1 MLTVVGI
8 GDSEQILVMAI
19 TKWRFLS
26 KSRLFGFG
34 ELY

>member
-1 MLTVVGI
+1 LSRATFERKEV

-26 KSRLFGFG
+26 KDQLFA
-34 ELY
+34 